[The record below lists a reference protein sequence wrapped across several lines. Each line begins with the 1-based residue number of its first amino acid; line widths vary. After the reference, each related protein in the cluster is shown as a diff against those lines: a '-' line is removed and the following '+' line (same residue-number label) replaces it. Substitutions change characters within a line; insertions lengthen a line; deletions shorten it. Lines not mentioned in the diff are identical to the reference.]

1 VGERLSH
8 HETPISMNLPNG
20 VVARTSTI
28 PHADHASSS
37 VLVEH
42 AEYAQELVAVIDH
55 PSMKIRY
62 LNPAG
67 RQLLGFAA
75 TADLSS
81 LDWTDCLPTRT
92 VPTLLY
98 EIIPAL
104 QHGGMWRGES
114 SLWLREVAVERPV
127 EMWVIG
133 SSPDAEGRSALLF
146 SATDHTERRNLT
158 ESLAYEQQLIRS
170 LLDSVPDNIYFKD
183 VNSRFIRVSKNMA
196 TWMGLSGP
204 ADIEGKTD
212 FDFFATEH
220 AQRAFDDEQRIILT
234 RKALINVEEK
244 EVWPDGH
251 VTWVST
257 SKMPLLAK
265 DGSIMGT
272 FGISRDITAR
282 KEAELKLA
290 VTQKELLEASR
301 LAGMAEIASGVLH
314 NIGNALN
321 SVNTSVSLLAEQV
334 GKSRLGNLAK
344 ATQMIEQNQANL
356 TEFLANDTRGKQLP
370 GYLIQLSGVLS
381 AEREAFQKEIELL
394 RRNLEHIKEIVAM
407 QQNYASVSHI
417 TEDARPEELIDEAL
431 RISEAS
437 LSRHGISVKKIFDPV
452 PLVNVSRHKVLQI
465 LVNLIRNAKHAMDD
479 TGRSDKDMTI
489 TLRLSPEGRV
499 QFIVTDNGVGIPK
512 ENLAKIYTFGFTTRK
527 NGHGFGLHSSANTAK
542 ELGGSLHTASDGP
555 GKGATFTLELPA
567 SKSAAR

>member
-1 VGERLSH
+1 MEER
-8 HETPISMNLPNG
+8 
-20 VVARTSTI
+20 
-28 PHADHASSS
+28 
-37 VLVEH
+37 
-42 AEYAQELVAVIDH
+42 
-55 PSMKIRY
+55 
-62 LNPAG
+62 
-67 RQLLGFAA
+67 
-75 TADLSS
+75 
-81 LDWTDCLPTRT
+81 
-92 VPTLLY
+92 
-98 EIIPAL
+98 
-104 QHGGMWRGES
+104 
-114 SLWLREVAVERPV
+114 
-127 EMWVIG
+127 
-133 SSPDAEGRSALLF
+133 
-146 SATDHTERRNLT
+146 
-158 ESLAYEQQLIRS
+158 
-170 LLDSVPDNIYFKD
+170 
-183 VNSRFIRVSKNMA
+183 
-196 TWMGLSGP
+196 
-204 ADIEGKTD
+204 
-212 FDFFATEH
+212 
-220 AQRAFDDEQRIILT
+220 
-234 RKALINVEEK
+234 
-244 EVWPDGH
+244 EVWPDGR

-344 ATQMIEQNQANL
+344 ATQMMEQNQANL

-381 AEREAFQKEIELL
+381 AEREAFQKEIDLL

-417 TEDARPEELIDEAL
+417 TEDARPEELIEEAL

-437 LSRHGISVKKIFDPV
+437 LSRHGISVKKIFDAV

-489 TLRLSPEGRV
+489 TLRMSPEGRV
-499 QFIVTDNGVGIPK
+499 QFIVADNGVGIPK
-512 ENLAKIYTFGFTTRK
+512 ENLEKIYTFGFTTRK

-542 ELGGSLHTASDGP
+542 ELGGSLQTASDGP

-567 SKSAAR
+567 SKSAVL

>member
-1 VGERLSH
+1 
-8 HETPISMNLPNG
+8 
-20 VVARTSTI
+20 
-28 PHADHASSS
+28 
-37 VLVEH
+37 
-42 AEYAQELVAVIDH
+42 
-55 PSMKIRY
+55 
-62 LNPAG
+62 
-67 RQLLGFAA
+67 
-75 TADLSS
+75 
-81 LDWTDCLPTRT
+81 
-92 VPTLLY
+92 
-98 EIIPAL
+98 
-104 QHGGMWRGES
+104 
-114 SLWLREVAVERPV
+114 
-127 EMWVIG
+127 MWVIG

-146 SATDHTERRNLT
+146 SATDRTERRNLT

-555 GKGATFTLELPA
+555 GKGATFTIELPA